1 MATLDPI
8 LIASF
13 DEALHGVPQQG
24 SRLKDTWRNRMGVV
38 GTTHRF
44 PALGKGRARTRG
56 ALQPIQPVT
65 TEKAKPQAQ
74 LTNAE
79 DFEFLD
85 IYEMAETNVSAF
97 AGYAK
102 NSRMAVERQCDERG
116 IRAMRT
122 ISTEAIGNPLPANN
136 SASQTTAAATI
147 AADGFKAV
155 ADQVTVQKL
164 AKALTSLLARGYA
177 VGETITFAYSQRH
190 FEHIAQIDQL
200 LSRDYSERG
209 FLSTGRVPPIYGMD
223 WRGIEDREEGGISP
237 TEGWVYA
244 KSAVGF
250 VSGNV
255 SKMRVTDWR
264 PDLQAF
270 QVGAMLLIGATA
282 IDRNG
287 IQTMQLGGARA
298 AN

>member
-13 DEALHGVPQQG
+13 DEALHGVPQMG
-24 SRLKDTWRNRMGVV
+24 SRLKDTWRNKMNVV

-56 ALQPIQPVT
+56 ALQPIQPIT
-65 TEKAKPQAQ
+65 TEKAKPQAA
-74 LTNAE
+74 LTNSE

-102 NSRMAVERQCDERG
+102 NSRMAVERQWDERG
-116 IRAMRT
+116 IRAMRAP
-122 ISTEAIGNPLPANN
+122 SSDAIGNPLPSNA
-136 SASQTTAAATI
+136 ADTAAATHAMTGI
-147 AADGFKAV
+147 TGRDKAANV
-155 ADQVTVQKL
+155 VSIEKL
-164 AKALTSLLARGYA
+164 AKALTALLRRGNA
-177 VGETITFAYSQRH
+177 VGEPITFAYSQRH
-190 FEHIAQIDQL
+190 FENIAQIDQL

-209 FLSTGRVPPIYGMD
+209 FMSTGRVPPIYGMD
-223 WRGIEDREEGGISP
+223 WRGIEDREEGGITA
-237 TEGWVYA
+237 TEGWVYVRHG
-244 KSAVGF
+244 VGF
-250 VSGNV
+250 AAGNV

-270 QVGAMLLIGATA
+270 QVGAMVLCGAVV
-282 IDRNG
+282 IDRNCV
-287 IQTMQLGGARA
+287 QPVTLAV
-298 AN
+298 